1 MSARPTALLH
11 CPNAH
16 INELDLL
23 PSPLFYFSSLFLS
36 LSLSLSLTVRPAPI
50 STPQALA
57 GSGGGDIG
65 DGGGKNYGGGGGGN
79 GGSGSSGGGADSSSS
94 GGPFAALLAGWAARV
109 AADPQFPYKVLV
121 EQVIGVGAAVLG
133 DMSSRPNWG
142 LGELDF
148 VFSTLV
154 VGSILNFSLMY
165 LLAPVAAAKGAA
177 ALSSSAAAS
186 SLIGRLASGAPLA
199 RAGAPVGHMFER
211 GQFSLA
217 ARALNALYKGG
228 VFAAVGFG
236 AGVAGT
242 TTSNCLLAVRE
253 RLGHPSPNR
262 APAVLANAGCW
273 AAHMGVSSNLR
284 YQALNGLDAA
294 LAPLLPGNVFKLWS
308 VAVRCANNV
317 AGGMSFV
324 FLARLLGVQE
334 AAASEAPSSGKSKG
348 KKDATKK
355 KDEKKKR

>member
-1 MSARPTALLH
+1 MLTQRPRPPLLS
-11 CPNAH
+11 
-16 INELDLL
+16 I
-23 PSPLFYFSSLFLS
+23 SPS
-36 LSLSLSLTVRPAPI
+36 LSLSVTGRPAPLA
-50 STPQALA
+50 TPQALA

-65 DGGGKNYGGGGGGN
+65 GKNDGGGN
-79 GGSGSSGGGADSSSS
+79 GGSGGGGGDGSSSSSSGGSG

-121 EQVIGVGAAVLG
+121 EQIIGVGAAVLG

-177 ALSSSAAAS
+177 AAAAAASSS

-199 RAGAPVGHMFER
+199 KVGAPVGHMFER

-253 RLGHPSPNR
+253 RLGHPSPNTP
-262 APAVLANAGCW
+262 PAVLANAGCW

-334 AAASEAPSSGKSKG
+334 AASSEAPKSSGGG
-348 KKDATKK
+348 KKGSK
-355 KDEKKKR
+355 KDEKKKK

>member
-1 MSARPTALLH
+1 MIA
-11 CPNAH
+11 
-16 INELDLL
+16 
-23 PSPLFYFSSLFLS
+23 
-36 LSLSLSLTVRPAPI
+36 
-50 STPQALA
+50 TPQALA

-65 DGGGKNYGGGGGGN
+65 GGGGKSHGGGGGN
-79 GGSGSSGGGADSSSS
+79 GGVGGDGSSHSSSPS
-94 GGPFAALLAGWAARV
+94 GDGDNGGPLAALVAGWAARV

-165 LLAPVAAAKGAA
+165 LLAPVAAAKA
-177 ALSSSAAAS
+177 AAAS
-186 SLIGRLASGAPLA
+186 SASLAALVERLASGAPLA
-199 RAGAPVGHMFER
+199 KVGAPIGHMFER
-211 GQFSLA
+211 GSFSLA
-217 ARALNALYKGG
+217 SRVLNALYKGG

-242 TTSNCLLAVRE
+242 TTSNALLLLRE
-253 RLGHPSPNR
+253 KLGHPSPNR
-262 APAVLANAGCW
+262 PPAVLANAGCW

-294 LAPLLPGNVFKLWS
+294 LAPVLPAGVFRLWS

-334 AAASEAPSSGKSKG
+334 AAAGEEKRGK
-348 KKDATKK
+348 DNDKK
-355 KDEKKKR
+355 KDERKKR

>member
-1 MSARPTALLH
+1 M
-11 CPNAH
+11 
-16 INELDLL
+16 
-23 PSPLFYFSSLFLS
+23 
-36 LSLSLSLTVRPAPI
+36 
-50 STPQALA
+50 
-57 GSGGGDIG
+57 
-65 DGGGKNYGGGGGGN
+65 
-79 GGSGSSGGGADSSSS
+79 
-94 GGPFAALLAGWAARV
+94 
-109 AADPQFPYKVLV
+109 

-165 LLAPVAAAKGAA
+165 LLAPVAV
-177 ALSSSAAAS
+177 SNAAAS
-186 SLIGRLASGAPLA
+186 SGTAALIGRLVSGAPLA
-199 RAGAPVGHMFER
+199 KMGAPLGHMFES
-211 GQFSLA
+211 GNFSLA
-217 ARALNALYKGG
+217 SRALNAVYKGG

-242 TTSNCLLAVRE
+242 TTSNALLAIRE
-253 RLGHPSPNR
+253 KLGHPSPNKP
-262 APAVLANAGCW
+262 PAVLANAGCW

-308 VAVRCANNV
+308 VAVRSANNV

-334 AAASEAPSSGKSKG
+334 AAAEAPKSGG
-348 KKDATKK
+348 KAKMEDKK

>member
-1 MSARPTALLH
+1 MP
-11 CPNAH
+11 
-16 INELDLL
+16 
-23 PSPLFYFSSLFLS
+23 
-36 LSLSLSLTVRPAPI
+36 
-50 STPQALA
+50 PQALA
-57 GSGGGDIG
+57 GSGGGDIT
-65 DGGGKNYGGGGGGN
+65 GGGKNNGGGGGG
-79 GGSGSSGGGADSSSS
+79 GGGGDGGGGDSSSS
-94 GGPFAALLAGWAARV
+94 SSSNSNNGGPFAALLAGWAARV

-148 VFSTLV
+148 VFSMLV

-177 ALSSSAAAS
+177 SLSASSSTAA
-186 SLIGRLASGAPLA
+186 LVGRLVSGAPLA
-199 RAGAPVGHMFER
+199 KLNAPVGHMFES
-211 GQFSLA
+211 GSFSLA
-217 ARALNALYKGG
+217 SRTLNALYKGG

-242 TTSNCLLAVRE
+242 TTSNALLAIRE
-253 RLGHPSPNR
+253 RLGHPSPNK

-294 LAPLLPGNVFKLWS
+294 LAPLLPPNVFRLWS

-334 AAASEAPSSGKSKG
+334 AAAASEAESGGRKKG
-348 KKDATKK
+348 KKQDEKK
-355 KDEKKKR
+355 NNKDEKKKR

>member
-1 MSARPTALLH
+1 
-11 CPNAH
+11 
-16 INELDLL
+16 
-23 PSPLFYFSSLFLS
+23 
-36 LSLSLSLTVRPAPI
+36 
-50 STPQALA
+50 
-57 GSGGGDIG
+57 
-65 DGGGKNYGGGGGGN
+65 
-79 GGSGSSGGGADSSSS
+79 
-94 GGPFAALLAGWAARV
+94 
-109 AADPQFPYKVLV
+109 
-121 EQVIGVGAAVLG
+121 
-133 DMSSRPNWG
+133 MSSRPNWG

-165 LLAPVAAAKGAA
+165 LLAPAAAVKAA
-177 ALSSSAAAS
+177 TAATS
-186 SLIGRLASGAPLA
+186 GLVGRLVSGAPLA
-199 RAGAPVGHMFER
+199 RAGAPVGHMFES
-211 GQFSLA
+211 GKFSLP

-242 TTSNCLLAVRE
+242 TASNALLAIRE
-253 RLGHPSPNR
+253 KLGHPIPNKP
-262 APAVLANAGCW
+262 PAVLANAGCW

-284 YQALNGLDAA
+284 YQALNGLDAV
-294 LAPLLPGNVFKLWS
+294 LAPVLLGNVFKLWS

-334 AAASEAPSSGKSKG
+334 AAAASEAPASSGGKG
-348 KKDATKK
+348 KDKKK

>member
-1 MSARPTALLH
+1 MLNPLLLPRPRA
-11 CPNAH
+11 
-16 INELDLL
+16 DLL
-23 PSPLFYFSSLFLS
+23 FSSIFTFTLS
-36 LSLSLSLTVRPAPI
+36 VRPAPI
-50 STPQALA
+50 AAPPQALA

-65 DGGGKNYGGGGGGN
+65 GGKNFGGGSGGSGGGGGG
-79 GGSGSSGGGADSSSS
+79 GGDSSSS
-94 GGPFAALLAGWAARV
+94 SSSSNGGPFAALLAGWAARV

-165 LLAPVAAAKGAA
+165 LLAPVAAT
-177 ALSSSAAAS
+177 AAAS
-186 SLIGRLASGAPLA
+186 SSGTSLIGRLASGAPLA
-199 RAGAPVGHMFER
+199 EVGAPVGHMFER

-217 ARALNALYKGG
+217 SRALNALYKGG

-242 TTSNCLLAVRE
+242 TTSNFLLAVRE

-294 LAPLLPGNVFKLWS
+294 LAPLLPGSAFRLWS

-334 AAASEAPSSGKSKG
+334 AAAASEVPSSSGKG
-348 KKDATKK
+348 KKKGGDKDTKK
-355 KDEKKKR
+355 KR